1 MYVIDGFVQKK
12 LWEYAVH
19 KLITCASNAISE
31 NYNEM
36 KEERKPH
43 FFCLV
48 LFMLSRFTNLSS
60 IDLYDMNEE
69 TCS

>member
-31 NYNEM
+31 NYNEI

-43 FFCLV
+43 FFCFV
-48 LFMLSRFTNLSS
+48 LFMPFYEFEFN
-60 IDLYDMNEE
+60 
-69 TCS
+69 